1 MRLEWVMERA
11 YTSCSV
17 ADHAPLKIPSP
28 SPPSLRPPSSYLLLP
43 PFLLSSTPNNL
54 SAIATAQWRA
64 LVTNASTFLFEV
76 GHGRDYVMAHET
88 STLKSYLVR
97 FLVSGRPRGNSASR
111 LEHITGPTTPAA
123 AETGAYYY
131 IGATQPAFMGNAQS
145 RLHLRIHRNGR
156 TTPAILY
163 TCRNTAIRSG
173 IDCQAR
179 CACCNS
185 IKTILQIRTGTSLLH
200 TTPHNEQTLR
210 PVWDR
215 PAAGKARV

>member
-1 MRLEWVMERA
+1 MPRSRSL
-11 YTSCSV
+11 
-17 ADHAPLKIPSP
+17 LLPSLL
-28 SPPSLRPPSSYLLLP
+28 PPSTLFLPPSSSIPPLLYAEQS
-43 PFLLSSTPNNL
+43 LSNSNSVVESTSYECKHVSL
-54 SAIATAQWRA
+54 RGGARER
-64 LVTNASTFLFEV
+64 LFY
-76 GHGRDYVMAHET
+76 GPRDLT
-88 STLKSYLVR
+88 TLKSYLVR

-123 AETGAYYY
+123 AEMGAYYY

-145 RLHLRIHRNGR
+145 RLHLRMHRNGR
-156 TTPAILY
+156 TTPATLY

-185 IKTILQIRTGTSLLH
+185 SKTILRIRPGTSLLH